1 MKESGKR
8 QGRVPKGK
16 YGYFSSEK
24 KRRAIITVSLFILPL
39 LVLIIGLV
47 YYKTRNN
54 VLTVLCIVGCLP
66 GCRSIV
72 NLLIMVLKC
81 RPMDKDLYE
90 KISSHQVDLVMAYE
104 MYLTFY
110 EKNTYIDA
118 LAVCGN
124 EVVLYTHDQ
133 SADVQYV
140 EQNVQKVIR
149 KNGYKVTVHLQKNLD
164 QFLLRLD
171 SMNAHQDSLREGIAF
186 RPDEKYPDLS
196 REELIK
202 HTFLA
207 LCL

>member
-1 MKESGKR
+1 MKDPGKKT
-8 QGRVPKGK
+8 GRVPKGK

-24 KRRAIITVSLFILPL
+24 KRRALITVSLFILPL
-39 LVLIIGLV
+39 LVLIIGIV

-72 NLLIMVLKC
+72 NLIMILKC

-90 KISSHQVDLVMAYE
+90 KIRAHQGDLVMAYE

-140 EQNVQKVIR
+140 EQNTQKVIR
-149 KNGYKVTVHLQKNLD
+149 KNGYKATVHLQKNLD

-171 SMNAHQDSLREGIAF
+171 SMNAHMDSLREGIKF
-186 RPDEKYPDLS
+186 TPDEKYPELT
-196 REELIK
+196 REELIM
-202 HTFLA
+202 HTLLA

>member
-1 MKESGKR
+1 MKDPGKKT
-8 QGRVPKGK
+8 GRVPKG
-16 YGYFSSEK
+16 FSSEK
-24 KRRAIITVSLFILPL
+24 KRRALITVSLFILPL
-39 LVLIIGLV
+39 LVLIIGIV

-72 NLLIMVLKC
+72 NLIMILKC

-90 KISSHQVDLVMAYE
+90 KIRAHQGDLVMAYE

-140 EQNVQKVIR
+140 EQNTQKVIR
-149 KNGYKVTVHLQKNLD
+149 KNGYKATVHLQKNLD

-171 SMNAHQDSLREGIAF
+171 SMNAHMDSLREGIKF
-186 RPDEKYPDLS
+186 TPDEKYPELT
-196 REELIK
+196 REELIM